1 MDEIQN
7 FLDDSIFKID
17 NTIKNITKEV
27 DTHVKNIQNEITKIK
42 IFDPFAM

>member
-7 FLDDSIFKID
+7 FLDDSIFQID